1 MYKQFSLF
9 YNINRY
15 SEWMIHLV
23 TKFVMH
29 MEKRSEVR
37 SVDTI
42 SAVKAYIHE
51 HLSGDLTLDHVSE
64 QVFISPKYLSK
75 LFKEETG
82 IVYSEYVT
90 NQRMERARE
99 LMTQREITVEQVAST
114 VGYRTPAYFIKKFK
128 EIHGCTPKNFMR
140 SLMEQGSI

>member
-1 MYKQFSLF
+1 M
-9 YNINRY
+9 
-15 SEWMIHLV
+15 
-23 TKFVMH
+23 
-29 MEKRSEVR
+29 
-37 SVDTI
+37 DTI
-42 SAVKAYIHE
+42 SAVKAYVRE

-114 VGYRTPAYFIKKFK
+114 VGYRTPLISLRSSKKFTAVRQK
-128 EIHGCTPKNFMR
+128 TLCAV
-140 SLMEQGSI
+140 